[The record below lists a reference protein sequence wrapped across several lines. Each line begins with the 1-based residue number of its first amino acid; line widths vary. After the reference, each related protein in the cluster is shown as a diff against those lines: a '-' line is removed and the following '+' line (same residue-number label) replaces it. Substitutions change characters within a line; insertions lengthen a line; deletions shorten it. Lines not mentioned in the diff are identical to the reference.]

1 MKLVIRTLI
10 FHLFCII
17 VFAYLYLYLSDHF
30 QTDNEEKNKKYSS
43 FLDYFL
49 LSTTI
54 QAGVGFSDLFPVS
67 NSSKIAVIIQQLLMM
82 MTHIITLYI
91 FTI

>member
-10 FHLFCII
+10 FHLLCVIT
-17 VFAYLYLYLSDHF
+17 FAYVYLYLSDHF
-30 QTDNEEKNKKYSS
+30 HHDDRFKNTQYNT

-54 QAGVGFSDLFPVS
+54 QAGIGLTDLYPASFY
-67 NSSKIAVIIQQLLMM
+67 SKFAVIVQQFLMM
-82 MTHIITLYI
+82 MTHIITLYV
-91 FTI
+91 FTL

>member
-17 VFAYLYLYLSDHF
+17 IFAYLYLYMEDQFELSF
-30 QTDNEEKNKKYSS
+30 KTKKQENKS

-54 QAGVGFSDLFPVS
+54 QAGVGYSDMYPVS
-67 NSSKIAVIIQQLLMM
+67 YYSKFAVIVQQFLMM
-82 MTHIITLYI
+82 MTHIITLYV
-91 FTI
+91 FTL